1 MTPNIEQV
9 KSALRWLITTFG
21 GVVAGWFAA
30 KGWFTIDQV
39 TSVLNSPT
47 TISILASVAAG
58 IWGLV
63 THTQTNA
70 VTIVDTI
77 AKQPDSPVKA
87 VITRPT
93 EAGQE
98 LASAMPGNTTVVA
111 GSQAAEVMAAP
122 TRGL

>member
-1 MTPNIEQV
+1 MLVGLQLAGAAADYV
-9 KSALRWLITTFG
+9 G

-47 TISILASVAAG
+47 TLSVIVSIASLV
-58 IWGLV
+58 WGMF

-70 VTIVDTI
+70 VAVVDTI

-87 VITRPT
+87 VVVEPT
-93 EAGQE
+93 AEGKA
-98 LASAMPGNTTVVA
+98 LAETMPGNTTVVA
-111 GSQAAEVMAAP
+111 GTVAAASVAKS
-122 TRGL
+122 